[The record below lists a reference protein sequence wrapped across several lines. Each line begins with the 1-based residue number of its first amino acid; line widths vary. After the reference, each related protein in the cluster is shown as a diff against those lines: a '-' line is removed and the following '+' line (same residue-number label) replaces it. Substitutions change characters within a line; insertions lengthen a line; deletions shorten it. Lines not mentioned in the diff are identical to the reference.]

1 MVRPAPSVNSP
12 LLRSPPGNGGCF
24 RTAMAQ
30 AVPLI
35 DLSAYYAKPRDPLA
49 LKGLLAQ
56 VDRALC
62 KVGFLCVTGHP
73 VPTVAILAAQEVARR
88 FYDSPQGRQETARAV
103 RHKTRGYTPLGDHSL
118 SYSMKGEG
126 ERPPADLFE
135 RYRIGPFGF
144 AEDEYHRSRAEGAY
158 APNVWPDY
166 LPEFQ
171 SVLSDYYLGMSLLSR
186 DLMRVFAMTLGLE
199 ERWFDAKIDRE
210 MSSLCL
216 NHYPA
221 PSGPP
226 LPGQLRA
233 GAHTDYGT
241 LTVVAPT
248 GEPGGLQVKVRGG
261 DWEDVFV
268 APGTF
273 VVNIGDM
280 MAQWTNDR
288 WVSTLHRV
296 ANPPQD
302 VAVPTRRLS
311 LVYFHQPNPDAVV
324 ECIPTCRDPQRP
336 PKYAPVTA
344 GDYISR
350 KINLHFQSYR
360 AA

>member
-1 MVRPAPSVNSP
+1 MSKSIP
-12 LLRSPPGNGGCF
+12 L
-24 RTAMAQ
+24 
-30 AVPLI
+30 V
-35 DLSAYYAKPRDPLA
+35 DLSAWYAQPRDPLA
-49 LKGLLAQ
+49 LKELRAG

-62 KVGFLCVTGHP
+62 EIGFLCITGHP

-88 FYDSPQGRQETARAV
+88 FYDSPDAQKQTARAL

-144 AEDEYHRSRAEGAY
+144 AEDAYHASRSEGAY
-158 APNVWPDY
+158 APNVWPEF
-166 LPEFQ
+166 LPEFR
-171 SVLSDYYLGMSLLSR
+171 SVLSDYYRGMSLLSR
-186 DLMRVFAMTLGLE
+186 DLMRVFALTLGLDE
-199 ERWFDAKIDRE
+199 HWFDAKIDRE

-221 PSGPP
+221 PAGAP

-241 LTVVAPT
+241 LTIVAPT
-248 GEPGGLQVKVRGG
+248 GEPGGLQVRVRGG
-261 DWEDVFV
+261 GWEDVFV

-296 ANPPQD
+296 ANPPANAD
-302 VAVPTRRLS
+302 VPTRRLS

-324 ECIPTCRDPQRP
+324 ECISTCCDAGHP

>member
-1 MVRPAPSVNSP
+1 MPK
-12 LLRSPPGNGGCF
+12 
-24 RTAMAQ
+24 T
-30 AVPLI
+30 VPLI
-35 DLSAYYAKPRDPLA
+35 DLSAYYAKPCDPLA
-49 LKGLLAQ
+49 LKALFSR

-62 KVGFLCVTGHP
+62 EIGFLCVTGHP
-73 VPTVAILAAQEVARR
+73 VPTVAILAAQEVGRR
-88 FYDSPQGRQETARAV
+88 FYDSPAEKKETARAI

-118 SYSMKGEG
+118 AYSMKGEG
-126 ERPPADLFE
+126 EGKEERGPADLFE
-135 RYRIGPFGF
+135 RYRIGPFDF
-144 AEDEYHRSRAEGAY
+144 PDDEYHRSRAEGAY
-158 APNVWPDY
+158 APNVWPEH

-171 SVLSDYYLGMSLLSR
+171 SVLTDYYRGMSLLSR
-186 DLMRVFAMTLGLE
+186 DLLRVFALTLGLE

-221 PSGPP
+221 PAGPP

-248 GEPGGLQVKVRGG
+248 GEPGGLQVRVRGG
-261 DWEDVFV
+261 GWEDVFV

-296 ANPPQD
+296 ANPPLESG
-302 VAVPTRRLS
+302 VPTRRLS

-324 ECIPTCRDPQRP
+324 ECIPTCRDPAQQ

>member
-1 MVRPAPSVNSP
+1 
-12 LLRSPPGNGGCF
+12 LLEDGMSK
-24 RTAMAQ
+24 

-35 DLSAYYAKPRDPLA
+35 DLSAYYARPQDPDA
-49 LKGLLAQ
+49 LKDLLAD

-62 KVGFLCVTGHP
+62 EIGFLCVTGHP
-73 VPTVAILAAQEVARR
+73 VPTVAVLAAQEVSRR
-88 FYDSPQGRQETARAV
+88 FFDSPEPKKQTARAV

-135 RYRIGPFGF
+135 RYRIGPFDLPG
-144 AEDEYHRSRAEGAY
+144 DDYHRSRAEGAY
-158 APNVWPDY
+158 APNVWPEF

-171 SVLSDYYLGMSLLSR
+171 TVLTDYYRGMSLLSR
-186 DLMRVFAMTLGLE
+186 DLMRVFALTLGLD
-199 ERWFDAKIDRE
+199 RHWFDAKIDRE

-221 PSGPP
+221 PNGPP

-248 GEPGGLQVKVRGG
+248 GEPGGLQVRVRGG
-261 DWEDVFV
+261 SWEDVAV

-296 ANPPQD
+296 ANPPAD
-302 VAVPTRRLS
+302 AKVPTRRLS
-311 LVYFHQPNPDAVV
+311 LVYFHQPNPDASV
-324 ECIPTCRDPQRP
+324 ECIRTCCDEAHPA
-336 PKYAPVTA
+336 KYAPVTA

>member
-1 MVRPAPSVNSP
+1 
-12 LLRSPPGNGGCF
+12 
-24 RTAMAQ
+24 MAK
-30 AVPLI
+30 AVPLV
-35 DLSAYYAKPRDPLA
+35 DLSAFYAGSRDPSDLA
-49 LKGLLAQ
+49 RLLAG

-62 KVGFLCVTGHP
+62 EVGFLCVTGHP
-73 VPTVAILAAQEVARR
+73 VATVSIFTAQEIARR
-88 FYDSPQGRQETARAV
+88 FYDSPAASKETARAV

-118 SYSMKGEG
+118 AYSMKGEG

-135 RYRIGPFGF
+135 RYRIGPIGF
-144 AEDEYHRSRAEGAY
+144 EDDDYHRSRAEGAY
-158 APNVWPDY
+158 APNVWPEF
-166 LPEFQ
+166 LPEFRT
-171 SVLSDYYLGMSLLSR
+171 VLSDYYRAMSFLSR
-186 DLMRVFAMTLGLE
+186 DLMRVFALALGLE
-199 ERWFDAKIDRE
+199 EHWFDAKIDRE

-241 LTVVAPT
+241 LTIVAPT

-261 DWEDVFV
+261 GWEDVFV

-280 MAQWTNDR
+280 MAQWSNDR

-296 ANPPQD
+296 ANPPQESS
-302 VAVPTRRLS
+302 VPTRRLS
-311 LVYFHQPNPDAVV
+311 LVYFHQPNPDTVV
-324 ECIPTCRDPQRP
+324 ECIPTCSDSARP

-350 KINLHFQSYR
+350 KIDLHFQSYR

>member
-1 MVRPAPSVNSP
+1 
-12 LLRSPPGNGGCF
+12 
-24 RTAMAQ
+24 MAK

-35 DLSAYYAKPRDPLA
+35 DLSAYYAGPRDPSDLA
-49 LKGLLAQ
+49 QLLAD

-62 KVGFLCVTGHP
+62 EVGFLCVTGHP
-73 VPTVAILAAQEVARR
+73 VPTVGILAAQEVARR
-88 FYDSPQGRQETARAV
+88 FYDSPAANKETARAI

-144 AEDEYHRSRAEGAY
+144 EDDDYHRSRAEGAY
-158 APNVWPDY
+158 APNVWPGF
-166 LPEFQ
+166 LPEFRT
-171 SVLSDYYLGMSLLSR
+171 VLSDYYRAMSLLSR
-186 DLMRVFAMTLGLE
+186 DLMRAFALALGLDE
-199 ERWFDAKIDRE
+199 HWFDARIDRE

-241 LTVVAPT
+241 LTIVAPT

-261 DWEDVFV
+261 CWEDVFV

-302 VAVPTRRLS
+302 AGVPTRRLS
-311 LVYFHQPNPDAVV
+311 LVYFHQPNPNTVV
-324 ECIPTCRDPQRP
+324 ECIPTCSGEARP

-350 KINLHFQSYR
+350 KIAMHFQSYR

>member
-1 MVRPAPSVNSP
+1 MPK
-12 LLRSPPGNGGCF
+12 
-24 RTAMAQ
+24 

-35 DLSAYYAKPRDPLA
+35 DLSPFYAAPRDPAA
-49 LKGLLAQ
+49 LKNLCEQ

-62 KVGFLCVTGHP
+62 EIGFLCVAGHP
-73 VPTVAILAAQEVARR
+73 VPSVAILTAQEVARR
-88 FYDSPQGRQETARAV
+88 FYDSPADRKETARALK
-103 RHKTRGYTPLGDHSL
+103 HKTRGYTPLGDHSL
-118 SYSMKGEG
+118 AYSMTGEG
-126 ERPPADLFE
+126 ERSPADLFE

-144 AEDEYHRSRAEGAY
+144 EDDDYHRSRAEGAF
-158 APNVWPDY
+158 APNVWPGF
-166 LPEFQ
+166 LPEFRT
-171 SVLSDYYLGMSLLSR
+171 VLSGYYRAMSVLSR
-186 DLMRVFAMTLGLE
+186 DLMRVFAITLGLE
-199 ERWFDAKIDRE
+199 ETWFDGKIDRE

-248 GEPGGLQVKVRGG
+248 GEPGGLQVRVRGG
-261 DWEDVFV
+261 GWEDVFV

-273 VVNIGDM
+273 VVNIGDL

-296 ANPPQD
+296 ANPPLD
-302 VAVPTRRLS
+302 AAVPTRRLS
-311 LVYFHQPNPDAVV
+311 LVYFHQPNPDALV
-324 ECIPTCRDPQRP
+324 ECIPTSTERP
-336 PKYAPVTA
+336 KHAPVTA

>member
-1 MVRPAPSVNSP
+1 
-12 LLRSPPGNGGCF
+12 
-24 RTAMAQ
+24 MAK
-30 AVPLI
+30 AVPLV
-35 DLSAYYAKPRDPLA
+35 DLSAYYAGLRAPSDLA
-49 LKGLLAQ
+49 RLLAE

-62 KVGFLCVTGHP
+62 EVGFLCVTGHP
-73 VPTVAILAAQEVARR
+73 VPTVAILTAQEVARR
-88 FYDSPQGRQETARAV
+88 FYDSPAESRESARAM

-118 SYSMKGEG
+118 AYTKKGEG
-126 ERPPADLFE
+126 DRRDERGPADLFE

-144 AEDEYHRSRAEGAY
+144 KDDEYHRSRAEGAY
-158 APNVWPDY
+158 APNVWPAF
-166 LPEFQ
+166 LPEFRT
-171 SVLSDYYLGMSLLSR
+171 VLSDYYLAMSLLSR
-186 DLMRVFAMTLGLE
+186 DLMRVFALALGLDE
-199 ERWFDAKIDRE
+199 HWFDAKIDRE

-248 GEPGGLQVKVRGG
+248 GEPGGLQVKIRGG
-261 DWEDVFV
+261 GWEDVFV

-288 WVSTLHRV
+288 WMSTLHRV
-296 ANPPQD
+296 ANPPQGGN
-302 VAVPTRRLS
+302 VPTRRLS
-311 LVYFHQPNPDAVV
+311 LVYFHQPNPDSVV
-324 ECIPTCRDPQRP
+324 ECIPTCRDAARP
-336 PKYAPVTA
+336 PKYAPVSA

-350 KINLHFQSYR
+350 KIAMHFQSYR